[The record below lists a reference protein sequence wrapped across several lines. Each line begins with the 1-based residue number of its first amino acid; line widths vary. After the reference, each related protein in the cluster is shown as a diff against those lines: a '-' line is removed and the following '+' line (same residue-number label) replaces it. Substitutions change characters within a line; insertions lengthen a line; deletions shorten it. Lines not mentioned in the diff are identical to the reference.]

1 MDAKI
6 SPPQSDLT
14 RGGFIFNLLNSDFF
28 LFGRSYLPPPFSLLL
43 LKHDYCIYSQN
54 KFIGK
59 FLI

>member
-28 LFGRSYLPPPFSLLL
+28 LFGRSYSQHTLQIILVVQNLGILWTVLPS
-43 LKHDYCIYSQN
+43 N
-54 KFIGK
+54 
-59 FLI
+59 LI